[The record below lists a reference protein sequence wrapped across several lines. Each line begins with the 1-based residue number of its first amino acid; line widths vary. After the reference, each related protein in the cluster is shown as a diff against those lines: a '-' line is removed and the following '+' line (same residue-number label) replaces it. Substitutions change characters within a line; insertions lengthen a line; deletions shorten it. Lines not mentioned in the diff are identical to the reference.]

1 MRSSFS
7 KEMKIPPY
15 LTLLLTSLIFMSCQ
29 PKSSEQVPTPEAT
42 SASKKIPSPS
52 KAKEVNRYEFVESEI
67 LSHPEDEIGFNH
79 LYMGSLDGFD
89 YVSVRSN
96 KYRIP
101 SDQLEL
107 ERSFPLTQDAAKW
120 IHMRIH
126 FSRVKYQ

>member
-1 MRSSFS
+1 
-7 KEMKIPPY
+7 MKISPY

-29 PKSSEQVPTPEAT
+29 PKSPEQVPTPEAT
-42 SASKKIPSPS
+42 PTSKKVPSPP

-67 LSHPEDEIGFNH
+67 LRHPEDETGFNH

-101 SDQLEL
+101 SEQLEL
-107 ERSFPLTQDAAKW
+107 ERSFPLTQDVAEW

-126 FSRVKYQ
+126 FSHVKYQ